1 MLTTECYKI
10 LIIFPNGLSHQGTGE
25 EEDWGQKGRL
35 PQLWKGTGKDGLGQF
50 LLCWGRHPGVGS
62 WDPGIPGFLCLA
74 VTLGNILE
82 GLSFPV
88 CRRWPWAAMVSEVV
102 SHKLRLI
109 MANHIEFSTVMK

>member
-1 MLTTECYKI
+1 MASPTRERGRKRTGDRRDGC
-10 LIIFPNGLSHQGTGE
+10 LSYGKGQGRMAWANFCSAGE
-25 EEDWGQKGRL
+25 
-35 PQLWKGTGKDGLGQF
+35 GTLG
-50 LLCWGRHPGVGS
+50 
-62 WDPGIPGFLCLA
+62 WDPGVPGFLCLA